1 MVGVFIVIDFFFLY
15 TIYLYCVHNLAIA
28 YGGLPNPADRTTM
41 RVENTDMNLPASRT
55 PTADLLYERI
65 ETMIAEGQVKD
76 GERLDEMRLARDFG
90 VSRTPLREAL
100 RLLSATGL
108 VELVPNRG
116 AFVRQPNFT
125 RLVEM
130 FEVMA
135 EVEAWC
141 ARLAASRITKAQLL
155 LLRQAAS
162 ACEAALQA
170 QDYKRYYVEN
180 AAFHTMIYEASG
192 NGFLAE
198 EAVNLHRRL
207 KPFRQAQLAFGDR
220 LSQSMSE
227 HREILLALEAG
238 DARRADTVMRDHIR
252 VQGSIYEEYRQSMN
266 GARDGAGR
274 QAS

>member
-1 MVGVFIVIDFFFLY
+1 
-15 TIYLYCVHNLAIA
+15 
-28 YGGLPNPADRTTM
+28 
-41 RVENTDMNLPASRT
+41 MNLPASKT
-55 PTADLLYERI
+55 PTADVLYERI
-65 ETMIAEGQVKD
+65 ETMIAEGQFKD

-108 VELVPNRG
+108 VELIPNRG
-116 AFVRQPNFT
+116 AFVRQPDFT

-141 ARLAASRITKAQLL
+141 ARLAAGRITKAQLL
-155 LLRQAAS
+155 LLRKAAS

-170 QDYKRYYVEN
+170 QDYKRYYAEN
-180 AAFHTMIYEASG
+180 ATFHTMIYEASG

-198 EAVNLHRRL
+198 EAANLHRRL
-207 KPFRQAQLAFGDR
+207 KPFRQAQLSFGDR
-220 LSQSMSE
+220 LSQSMME
-227 HREILLALEAG
+227 HREILLALEAA
-238 DARRADTVMRDHIR
+238 DAARADSVMRDHIR
-252 VQGSIYEEYRQSMN
+252 VQGSIYEEYRQSMS
-266 GARDGAGR
+266 GEREVAGR

>member
-1 MVGVFIVIDFFFLY
+1 
-15 TIYLYCVHNLAIA
+15 
-28 YGGLPNPADRTTM
+28 
-41 RVENTDMNLPASRT
+41 MNLPAAT
-55 PTADLLYERI
+55 KPPTADMLYERI
-65 ETMIAEGQVKD
+65 ETLIAEGHFKD

-108 VELVPNRG
+108 VELIANRG
-116 AFVRQPNFT
+116 TFVRQPDFT

-141 ARLAASRITKAQLL
+141 ARLAAGRITKAQIL

-170 QDYKRYYVEN
+170 QDYRRYYAEN
-180 AAFHTMIYEASG
+180 ATFHNMIYEASG

-198 EAVNLHRRL
+198 EARSLHRRL
-207 KPFRQAQLAFGDR
+207 KPFRRAQLSFGDR
-220 LSQSMSE
+220 LSQSMIE
-227 HREILLALEAG
+227 HREILLALEGG
-238 DARRADTVMRDHIR
+238 DTARAETAMRDHIR
-252 VQGSIYEEYRQSMN
+252 VQGSIYEEYRLSMN
-266 GARDGAGR
+266 SPAQGDGRRAL
-274 QAS
+274 